1 MRKQK
6 ENIWKLLAFC
16 ALTLIVNLK
25 YVKITKLT
33 NYNYLKKWK
42 KKTKKTFLRNIDEDN
57 FLLGISLNSLY
68 IFFVVS
74 KPQQQKAKSKQNE
87 NVNNC
92 ILKLNLQP
100 EKQIPMYTKIMKYE
114 LYIYTYIYSRRYTI
128 YTYI

>member
-1 MRKQK
+1 M
-6 ENIWKLLAFC
+6 
-16 ALTLIVNLK
+16 
-25 YVKITKLT
+25 
-33 NYNYLKKWK
+33 
-42 KKTKKTFLRNIDEDN
+42 RNIDEDN